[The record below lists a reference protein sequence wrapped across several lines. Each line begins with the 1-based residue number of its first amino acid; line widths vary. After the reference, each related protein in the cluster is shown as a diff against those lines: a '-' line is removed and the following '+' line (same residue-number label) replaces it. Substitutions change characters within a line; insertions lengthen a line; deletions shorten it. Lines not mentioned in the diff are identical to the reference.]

1 MSLLRSPL
9 CFISQSSQ
17 EQENK
22 IYTEG
27 CVDAGDKWLS
37 SNLVPVAGALVAV
50 ALVQVCVQS
59 SPIIRSHLLLAAAM
73 FVISRRYRLN
83 AIYCKTQSLRYVH
96 QFCLCFKL
104 SLIEY

>member
-50 ALVQVCVQS
+50 ALVQVRVCT
-59 SPIIRSHLLLAAAM
+59 SHQILTLICCWLPP
-73 FVISRRYRLN
+73 
-83 AIYCKTQSLRYVH
+83 
-96 QFCLCFKL
+96 CL
-104 SLIEY
+104 